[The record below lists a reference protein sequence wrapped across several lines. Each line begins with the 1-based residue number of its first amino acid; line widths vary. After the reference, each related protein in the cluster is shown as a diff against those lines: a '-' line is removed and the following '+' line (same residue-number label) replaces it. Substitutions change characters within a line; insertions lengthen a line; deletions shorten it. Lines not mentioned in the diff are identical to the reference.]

1 MLSRFC
7 QAGCVE
13 LFEKMEGRNTVNKKR
28 DFKAIPLAYRCFKA
42 YLRFLFEHV
51 MYKDVRYL
59 HMENVLENGIPTL
72 IASNHQNGLCD
83 ALAILMSFKERK
95 VRFIVR
101 ADVFSLSPAA
111 NKFLRSIGLLPA
123 FRMNHEGENA
133 LKNNASTFEDSEKD
147 LADGNSVVIFP
158 EGGHQTG
165 HWLGNFSF
173 GYTKMAFDS
182 AEMLNFESDVMI
194 LPSCNHYSDYF
205 GIRQKCLVEYGAPIS
220 LKPYYELYKEKPRT
234 AQRQV
239 NKLVC
244 EQIKNMMFR
253 VRDLEYYD
261 ELEFIRNSSYG
272 EEYAR
277 GKGFDP
283 DYLPDKMIS
292 DKELVARL
300 EEKTGRDKIKYFI
313 LSKSTGWDIGNENL
327 EEGKCYSIVNPD
339 EVPEGRP
346 VAYEKVKAYRN
357 GLEFAGIDEA
367 ELDSPGTAAEIFGK
381 ILGLILLLPLAIV
394 ALWPSIVSWFFP
406 MRFEKK
412 MEDRMF
418 QGTLL
423 MALNA
428 LFVFPILGMI
438 TLAVVWP
445 LWGFIPAICWV
456 LLFPAL
462 CVFEWNYVKWLGG
475 LRKDFAFRK
484 ALRSGKIEDIKKARS
499 EMNEELDKLLKY
511 AE

>member
-1 MLSRFC
+1 
-7 QAGCVE
+7 
-13 LFEKMEGRNTVNKKR
+13 MEGRSSVNKREDCK
-28 DFKAIPLAYRCFKA
+28 KTSLAYRCFKA

-59 HMENVLENGIPTL
+59 HMENVPENGVPTL
-72 IASNHQNGLCD
+72 IASNHQNGLSD
-83 ALAILMSFKERK
+83 ALAILMSFKNRK

-101 ADVFSLSPAA
+101 ADALSLSPAA

-123 FRMNHEGENA
+123 FRINHEGEIA
-133 LKNNASTFEDSEKD
+133 LENNASTFKDSEKN

-182 AEMLNFESDVMI
+182 AEMLNFENDVMI

-205 GIRQKCLVEYGAPIS
+205 GIRQKCLVEYGSPIS
-220 LKPYYELYKEKPRT
+220 LKPYYELYKVKPRT

-244 EQIKNMMFR
+244 EQIKNMMYR
-253 VRDLEYYD
+253 VRDIEYYD

-277 GKGFDP
+277 WKGLDP
-283 DYLPDKMIS
+283 KYLPDKMVS

-300 EEKTGRDKIKYFI
+300 EEKLGRDKIKYFI
-313 LSKSTGWDIGNENL
+313 LSKSTSWNIEDENL

-339 EVPEGRP
+339 DVPKGRP
-346 VAYEKVKAYRN
+346 VAYEKVKAYKN
-357 GLEFAGIDEA
+357 GLEFAGINEA
-367 ELDSPGTAAEIFGK
+367 ELDSPKMAAGIFVK
-381 ILGLILLLPLAIV
+381 ILGLLLLLPLAIV
-394 ALWPSIVSWFFP
+394 ALWPSLVSWLFP
-406 MRFEKK
+406 MHFEKK

-423 MALNA
+423 MTLNA
-428 LFVFPILGMI
+428 LFVFPILGII
-438 TLAVVWP
+438 TLAVAWP
-445 LWGFIPAICWV
+445 FVGFIPALCWV

-462 CVFEWNYVKWLGG
+462 CVFEWNYVTWVGG

>member
-1 MLSRFC
+1 M
-7 QAGCVE
+7 
-13 LFEKMEGRNTVNKKR
+13 
-28 DFKAIPLAYRCFKA
+28 
-42 YLRFLFEHV
+42 
-51 MYKDVRYL
+51 
-59 HMENVLENGIPTL
+59 
-72 IASNHQNGLCD
+72 
-83 ALAILMSFKERK
+83 
-95 VRFIVR
+95 
-101 ADVFSLSPAA
+101 
-111 NKFLRSIGLLPA
+111 
-123 FRMNHEGENA
+123 
-133 LKNNASTFEDSEKD
+133 
-147 LADGNSVVIFP
+147 
-158 EGGHQTG
+158 
-165 HWLGNFSF
+165 
-173 GYTKMAFDS
+173 
-182 AEMLNFESDVMI
+182 
-194 LPSCNHYSDYF
+194 
-205 GIRQKCLVEYGAPIS
+205 
-220 LKPYYELYKEKPRT
+220 
-234 AQRQV
+234 
-239 NKLVC
+239 
-244 EQIKNMMFR
+244 
-253 VRDLEYYD
+253 
-261 ELEFIRNSSYG
+261 
-272 EEYAR
+272 
-277 GKGFDP
+277 
-283 DYLPDKMIS
+283 
-292 DKELVARL
+292 
-300 EEKTGRDKIKYFI
+300 
-313 LSKSTGWDIGNENL
+313 
-327 EEGKCYSIVNPD
+327 
-339 EVPEGRP
+339 
-346 VAYEKVKAYRN
+346 KAYRN

-462 CVFEWNYVKWLGG
+462 CVFEWNYVKWLGS